1 MTVKFCKD
9 CKHSQPERD
18 SSWRLR
24 CMNPLIN
31 KNDAWAL
38 SATTFTG
45 SDCHTERERGWFAKC
60 GMKGKLYEARDS
72 D

>member
-1 MTVKFCKD
+1 
-9 CKHSQPERD
+9 
-18 SSWRLR
+18 
-24 CMNPLIN
+24 MNPLIN